1 MQFEGTAFPPKSSER
16 HQAKLDVAQA
26 NSLSL
31 VVADNIFSC
40 DQQHADITAPVGNLP
55 VRFKLPNGWVFVTE
69 RTEEVSRW
77 LEANK
82 RSSFVDKIESNWLA
96 WVVSAMVCIAVVLGG
111 YYYALPWVSDKVA
124 YAIPDSVSVVLGE
137 KVLESL
143 DSRWDPSELSKAE
156 QEAIRS
162 RVEQHLTQL
171 EALPYQV
178 EIVFRSSELGANAFA
193 LPGGKVVL
201 LDELVA
207 LSKNQQQLDSIIL
220 HELGHIHHRHMLK
233 RLVYSSVLSVGVALL
248 TGESSGIVDN
258 LAGAS
263 VFVLSSGYSREA
275 EIQADAFAREAMLKV
290 YGDAKPMAEMFELF
304 RNQGYEELPEWLST
318 HPDLDKRIEAAKGN

>member
-16 HQAKLDVAQA
+16 HQAKLNVAQA

-31 VVADNIFSC
+31 IVADNIFSC
-40 DQQHADITAPVGNLP
+40 DQQHAEVTAPIGNLP

-69 RTEEVSRW
+69 RTDEVSQW
-77 LEANK
+77 LELNK
-82 RSSFVDKIESNWLA
+82 RSSFIDKIESNWSA
-96 WVVSAMVCIAVVLGG
+96 WCLSTMACIAVVLVG
-111 YYYALPWVSDKVA
+111 YYYVLPWVSDKVA

-137 KVLESL
+137 QVLESL
-143 DSRWDPSELSKAE
+143 DHRWEPSALSKAE
-156 QEAIRS
+156 QDAIRS
-162 RVEQHLTQL
+162 RIEKHLTQL
-171 EALPYQV
+171 EVFPYQV
-178 EIVFRSSELGANAFA
+178 DIVFRSSELGANAFA
-193 LPGGKVVL
+193 LPGGKIIL
-201 LDELVA
+201 LDQLVA
-207 LSKNQQQLDSIIL
+207 LSNSQQQLDSIIL
-220 HELGHIHHRHMLK
+220 HELGHIHHHHMLK

-275 EIQADAFAREAMLKV
+275 EIQADAFAREAMTKI
-290 YGDAKPMAEMFELF
+290 YGSTKPMAEMFELF
-304 RNQGYEELPEWLST
+304 RSQGYEELPEWLSS

>member
-1 MQFEGTAFPPKSSER
+1 MGR
-16 HQAKLDVAQA
+16 V
-26 NSLSL
+26 
-31 VVADNIFSC
+31 C
-40 DQQHADITAPVGNLP
+40 DA
-55 VRFKLPNGWVFVTE
+55 
-69 RTEEVSRW
+69 
-77 LEANK
+77 
-82 RSSFVDKIESNWLA
+82 
-96 WVVSAMVCIAVVLGG
+96 CIAVVLGG

-143 DSRWDPSELSKAE
+143 DSRWEPSELSKAE

-193 LPGGKVVL
+193 LPGGKIVL